1 MVVLAMAISAPAALI
16 QHLIATNLVT
26 LSVET
31 NGVGTVTNWLDD
43 SGLGNHTSVSS
54 ALGGINGTPK
64 WPSPSLSASGLPGVQ
79 FGTDGANRRGMRN
92 WSAIKQDS
100 WLDFTQ
106 AGPAGA
112 QGKSGFAALVAFKV
126 DSTPTNATTRN
137 IVIGNHGN
145 PTGNPSFVLKYQ
157 AGYPTVIIGA
167 GTTAASNLEYTN
179 YSPAAAVAVGDT
191 LVFAFNYN
199 AATGFW
205 ELWDSKSNG
214 RITNT
219 AAING
224 NFSSTQPL
232 WLGTTDNGAQ
242 YMNGMIAEVSIYDNV
257 LSSNDLATARQD
269 MKTRWVTPAATLLAP
284 SLTSAF
290 GGDTV
295 ALLSWVNTTSPGVVS
310 NYFVY
315 RSATSGTGYV
325 KIATNATTSF
335 TDIGL
340 VNGTTNYYVV
350 SALGTNGLESA
361 FSSEQIATPVNISTN
376 AVLHQWLDATNVL
389 SLTVLGNQVL
399 QWDDQSGNAFHAIP
413 SLGTPLFPSVSLSGS
428 SLAGVDIANPTGDQ
442 PGRTGVQLFLPAGQ
456 SDWLDFRGNA
466 KTNGGFSALVAFKVD
481 ALTSG
486 TNISNPVLVN
496 NGDMAIAGTWGLKF
510 ATNGVMQLFF
520 NGTQYSTKA
529 MRVASGDT
537 VIYALAYDERTGV
550 VQFWDSKNNSS
561 LLVTNQP
568 YLKLSSNE
576 KVTIGANNLIN
587 NWFNGM
593 VGEAK
598 IYKGKL
604 GSAALVAEGES
615 LATKW
620 GATVASTNVYLSDLT
635 LSAGT
640 LSPAFSSNIVSYTAG
655 VLNVQ
660 SNITVTSTAADANAT
675 LAVRV
680 NGGAYVN
687 VASGS
692 PSGALSLNVG
702 VNTVNVRVTAQ
713 NANYINT
720 YTTTV
725 TRADAAPT
733 PENIIT
739 TVSGGNFILS
749 WTQPIW
755 KLATGTD
762 VTAVTNIIPGATSP
776 YTNSLSDPQR
786 YYRLVYP

>member
-1 MVVLAMAISAPAALI
+1 MAVLATAISAQAALI
-16 QHLIATNLVT
+16 QHLIATNGA
-26 LSVET
+26 SVLT
-31 NGVGTVTNWLDD
+31 NASGTVTDWLDD

-54 ALGGINGTPK
+54 ALGGINGIPK

-79 FGTDGANRRGMRN
+79 FGTDGAIRRGMRN
-92 WSAIKQDS
+92 WSVINQDS
-100 WLDFTQ
+100 WLDFT
-106 AGPAGA
+106 GGA
-112 QGKSGFAALVAFKV
+112 SGKSGFAVLVAFKV

-145 PTGNPSFVLKYQ
+145 PTANNSFVLKYQ
-157 AGYPTVIIGA
+157 SGYPTVIIGSGGA
-167 GTTAASNLEYTN
+167 TPERINT
-179 YSPAAAVAVGDT
+179 SPAAAVAVGDT
-191 LVFAFNYN
+191 LVFAFNYD

-219 AAING
+219 ATING
-224 NFSSTQPL
+224 NFSSAQPL

-284 SLTSAF
+284 TLTSAF

-295 ALLSWVNTTSPGVVS
+295 ALLDWVNNNSPGIVS
-310 NYFVY
+310 KYFVY
-315 RSATSGTGYV
+315 RSASSGSGYV

-335 TDIGL
+335 TDTGL

-361 FSSEQIATPVNISTN
+361 LSNEQFATPVDISTN
-376 AVLHQWLDATNVL
+376 AVLHQWLDATNVS

-399 QWDDQSGNAFHAIP
+399 QWDDQSGNGFNAIP
-413 SLGTPLFPSVSLSGS
+413 SHGTPLYPSVSLSGS
-428 SLAGVDIANPTGDQ
+428 SLAGVDITDPTADQ
-442 PGRTGVQLFLPAGQ
+442 AGKTGMQLFLPAGQ

-486 TNISNPVLVN
+486 ANVSNPVLVN
-496 NGDMAIAGTWGLKF
+496 NGDMVIASTWGLKF
-510 ATNGVMQLFF
+510 APNGVMQLFF

-529 MRVASGDT
+529 TRVAGGDT

-568 YLKLSSNE
+568 YLKLSSGE
-576 KVTIGANNLIN
+576 KVTMGANNLIN

-593 VGEAK
+593 VGEVK

-604 GSAALVAEGES
+604 DSAALVAEGES

-620 GATVASTNVYLSDLT
+620 GATVVSTNAYLSNLA

-640 LSPAFSSNIVSYTAG
+640 LAPAFSSNIVSYTAS

-660 SNITVTSTAADANAT
+660 PNITVTPTAADANAT

-692 PSGALSLNVG
+692 PSGDLSLNVG
-702 VNTVNVRVTAQ
+702 VNTVNVRVTGQ
-713 NANYINT
+713 NANYVNT

-725 TRADAAPT
+725 TRADDAPT

-739 TVSGGNFILS
+739 TVSGGNLILS
-749 WTQPIW
+749 WTQPSW
-755 KLATGTD
+755 NLATGTT
-762 VTAVTNIIPGATSP
+762 VTTITNIIPGATSP
-776 YTNSLSDPQR
+776 YTNVLITEPQR